1 MNSDKNNSLPQNIR
15 NIIYS
20 RIDKSI
26 DKNLENIENLEK
38 PTGQQTDK
46 IFASILSEIHQPE
59 ISKGDKQASKSNIIH
74 LARKYA
80 AAVILLL
87 VSVYAVSLWLQPN
100 ETYIKTNYAENKK
113 IILPD
118 GSKVILNANSSL
130 TFSND
135 WEENDDRKVWLDG
148 EGYFSVEKGIKKGQK
163 FEVITKD
170 ISVVV
175 LGTIF
180 NVNSRKDKVEIF
192 LEEGKISLVTKEDK
206 SKTKDLKPGDFVRYV
221 PNSKEINISQKTD
234 KIQNVS
240 SWKDGAILFNE
251 ASLSDVLK
259 KLNEIYGV
267 EFEIGNKDIL
277 NKKISAGIPVEQLD
291 VAIKMLSD
299 VLDVEI
305 ELVSQSKYKLN

>member
-1 MNSDKNNSLPQNIR
+1 MSLDKNNSLPQHIK

-20 RIDKSI
+20 RIDKLI

-46 IFASILSEIHQPE
+46 IFANILSEINQPE
-59 ISKGDKQASKSNIIH
+59 ISKVIKQTSKSNIIH
-74 LARKYA
+74 IAMKYA
-80 AAVILLL
+80 AAVVLLL
-87 VSVYAVSLWLQPN
+87 VSIYAVSLWLQPN
-100 ETYIKTNYAENKK
+100 ETHFKTNYAENRK
-113 IILPD
+113 INLPD

-130 TFSND
+130 TFSDNWD
-135 WEENDDRKVWLDG
+135 DNADRKVWLDG
-148 EGYFSVEKGIKKGQK
+148 EGYFSVVKGTKKGQK

-175 LGTIF
+175 LGTMF

-192 LEEGKISLVTKEDK
+192 LEEGKISLVAKESKSNTKE
-206 SKTKDLKPGDFVRYV
+206 LKPGDFVRYV

-291 VAIKMLSD
+291 VAIIMLSD
-299 VLDVEI
+299 VLGVEI
-305 ELVSQSKYKLN
+305 ELLSQSKYKLN